1 MIYRKFGREDWD
13 ISVVAMGTWN
23 IGNQWGDVDEN
34 TAVNAIEAAF
44 DSGVNLFDT
53 AEGYGIPNGLSEERL
68 AKALSYKRDE
78 IFIASKIGMYGR
90 SAGFPTRTD
99 NAMSIRNSAHASLHR
114 LETEYHDIL
123 FCHEPNP
130 EHPEAY
136 MEAFEMLKEE
146 GRLRLSGVST
156 DNLDVIKKFNENGRC
171 DVVEIDYSIL
181 QPEHEKELIP
191 YCNENN
197 IAIIVR
203 GALHK
208 GLLSGKYN
216 KESVFEG
223 IRHGWNK
230 GQKWRPKIEE
240 HLEFVDKLKKHF
252 PEGDGIISAALRY
265 LFTKNENMVTLFGAK
280 DKNQVLMNVKAGE
293 RFLDSEEIKQIETFI
308 NS

>member
-1 MIYRKFGREDWD
+1 MIYKEFGKEKWD
-13 ISVVAMGTWN
+13 ISAVAMGTWN
-23 IGNQWGDVDEN
+23 IGNQWGVVDEK
-34 TAVNAIEAAF
+34 TAVNAIRTAF
-44 DSGVNLFDT
+44 DAGVNLFDT

-68 AKALSYKRDE
+68 AKALNIQRDE

-90 SAGFPTRTD
+90 SEGYPTRTD

-130 EHPEAY
+130 EYPEAY

-146 GRLRLSGVST
+146 GRLRMSGVST
-156 DNLDVIKKFNENGRC
+156 DNLDVIKKFNEDGKC

-181 QPEHEKELIP
+181 EPKHELDLIP
-191 YCNENN
+191 YCEKNN

-216 KESVFEG
+216 KDSVFEG
-223 IRHGWNK
+223 IRYGWNK
-230 GQKWRPKIEE
+230 GQKWRPTIEE
-240 HLEFVDKLKKHF
+240 HLDKVDKLKEHF
-252 PEGDGIISAALRY
+252 AQGEELISTSLRY
-265 LFTKNENMVTLFGAK
+265 LFTNNDNLITLFGAK
-280 DKNQVLMNVKAGE
+280 DSAQVAMNVKAGE
-293 RFLDSEEIKQIETFI
+293 RLLTDKENEIIKGIK
-308 NS
+308 